1 MKPENQ
7 NSLPPSILLRIS
19 KSTTFGEPLSGGVH
33 SPALALSRRCTLK
46 VPHGK
51 HGLLAPFVRRW
62 VFRFDFARSKK
73 LWFSSAEQAFAWWLR
88 TIFFSLRNLV
98 SLIRILEPEPI
109 KKFHGSSAS
118 ASSGSTR
125 GFQEMSQQRLDPDVS
140 LAQNNHN
147 YPHVKLTVRP
157 LKYLKICHRKQERM
171 DRLPNIHVQVRLLFS
186 FREGNYFR
194 NGNFGTA
201 MRPEKKV
208 ENER

>member
-1 MKPENQ
+1 MVASNDFFFTPKLSFFNKDPGTWTNQ
-7 NSLPPSILLRIS
+7 
-19 KSTTFGEPLSGGVH
+19 E
-33 SPALALSRRCTLK
+33 
-46 VPHGK
+46 
-51 HGLLAPFVRRW
+51 
-62 VFRFDFARSKK
+62 
-73 LWFSSAEQAFAWWLR
+73 
-88 TIFFSLRNLV
+88 
-98 SLIRILEPEPI
+98 
-109 KKFHGSSAS
+109 FHGSSAS

-208 ENER
+208 ENERWYPAWNITNWYHKNGHTWSRKYIFRPIMLGMLGIHVSLQGSIQIPHPWKQNAANFFYGSSQF